1 MAKQTSSDD
10 YSDRRKA
17 NLTLLILAVVL
28 AAFMIVGLILICRPW
43 WHLAST
49 PLARSIFYNEN
60 LTIPARSYLQ
70 RDFTVEATS
79 IRQLDGFFNVTDSET
94 DTIRIYV
101 MDGTNFADWQN
112 GQNVSKI
119 YDSEELNSGE
129 FSVSLPTNGAYYIV
143 FDNMPSSTLKTVTAD
158 VVLYFL

>member
-1 MAKQTSSDD
+1 MAKPTSSDE

-17 NLTLLILAVVL
+17 KLTLFTLAVVI
-28 AAFMIVGLILICRPW
+28 AASMIIGLILIYRPW
-43 WHLAST
+43 WLPAST

-129 FSVSLPTNGAYYIV
+129 FSVSLPTNGAYYMV